1 MHSQVVEQSNE
12 CSVLRASLR
21 AALATALTMRAPR
34 WIVDLVAA
42 SVGELAG
49 LSFHEHDPEAPTVVE
64 RAHSALRVWDSYQ
77 RSQSIVDS
85 F

>member
-1 MHSQVVEQSNE
+1 MHAEVVEHNDDGA
-12 CSVLRASLR
+12 VLRASLR
-21 AALATALTMRAPR
+21 AALAAALTMRAPR
-34 WIVDLVAA
+34 WMVDLVAG

-49 LSFHEHDPEAPTVVE
+49 LSFHENDPETPVVVE
-64 RAHSALRVWDSYQ
+64 RARSALRVWDSYQ